1 MAFSGEAGDS
11 SILGKPLGLDRSQA
25 SRELCHYAAMRECK
39 QEMNQFE
46 YEITAYP
53 AEDFKEVVY
62 FCSPD
67 GQCNFQRLPADQI
80 RKLQNVL
87 TERGMAGW
95 ELVQASIGKEG
106 ILVFWKRSFLKGASQ
121 AGDPL
126 GQEIDV

>member
-1 MAFSGEAGDS
+1 
-11 SILGKPLGLDRSQA
+11 
-25 SRELCHYAAMRECK
+25 
-39 QEMNQFE
+39 MNRFE
-46 YEITAYP
+46 YEITAYS

-95 ELVQASIGKEG
+95 ELIQASIGKEG
-106 ILVFWKRSFLKGASQ
+106 ILAFWKRSSLKAST
-121 AGDPL
+121 APDAAV
-126 GQEIDV
+126 GQDIDV